1 MTKANVDSEEDGG
14 DDDANRSENTHDDI
28 DDDIDGQQLADSPV
42 SGRSATCRYIE
53 QQPSRRHSKQLTPPT
68 YMPLRWAGT
77 LCNQSPRPSL

>member
-28 DDDIDGQQLADSPV
+28 DDDIDGQQLADSSV

-53 QQPSRRHSKQLTPPT
+53 QQPS
-68 YMPLRWAGT
+68 
-77 LCNQSPRPSL
+77 